1 MINNAKDMDGVL
13 KTEVDRRKVARRKK
27 GQLIDSRGG
36 VNTTTGKLSSLNI
49 AGMSRRQRRIARV
62 EARQRAAK
70 PSKKS
75 KKKKLRGRYNMLR
88 KSSGAVDDGENES
101 GERELT
107 EAEKLIQAS
116 KMRANIYR
124 AERAAAG
131 INPVKKIKASF
142 RAFFRRKLDE
152 SGTISKGLQNLLG
165 DDYAADLKGIER
177 RPTCHYLPGITKLTV
192 GKKNN

>member
-1 MINNAKDMDGVL
+1 MNNAKDMDGVL
-13 KTEVDRRKVARRKK
+13 KTEADRRKVARRKK
-27 GQLIDSRGG
+27 GQVSDSRGG
-36 VNTTTGKLSSLNI
+36 VNTTTGKLSSLNT

-70 PSKKS
+70 PKKKS
-75 KKKKLRGRYNMLR
+75 KKKRQKGRHNR
-88 KSSGAVDDGENES
+88 SKKSNDAVDDGESES
-101 GERELT
+101 EERELT

-124 AERAAAG
+124 ERAAAG

-152 SGTISKGLQNLLG
+152 SGTISKGLQNCWAMTMRQILRALS
-165 DDYAADLKGIER
+165 ADQ
-177 RPTCHYLPGITKLTV
+177 LPLSSRYC
-192 GKKNN
+192 

>member
-1 MINNAKDMDGVL
+1 M
-13 KTEVDRRKVARRKK
+13 
-27 GQLIDSRGG
+27 
-36 VNTTTGKLSSLNI
+36 
-49 AGMSRRQRRIARV
+49 

-70 PSKKS
+70 AKKIKEKRQKGRHNRSKKS
-75 KKKKLRGRYNMLR
+75 ND
-88 KSSGAVDDGENES
+88 AVDDGGSES
-101 GERELT
+101 EERELT

-165 DDYAADLKGIER
+165 DDYAADIKGIER
-177 RPTCHYLPGITKLTV
+177 RPTCHYLPGITKLSV
-192 GKKNN
+192 GKKNT